1 MNGSFRAV
9 LLAASL
15 LSGCSGL
22 KTYPDTV
29 PKNLLIRTETSSGSF
44 FSKVRAALHVHRVDA
59 NCQTEYQGTIQL
71 GDSAVE
77 VGLPVDRVSLM
88 AFVFTSSAT
97 LGGSSSSVRVEA
109 LLKPRAGYTYQANL
123 SYVDSMYGVILR
135 EIDPRRSS
143 SREVERKSRKGC
155 SPSST

>member
-1 MNGSFRAV
+1 MTRGFGAV

-22 KTYPDTV
+22 KTYPDAA
-29 PKNLLIRTETSSGSF
+29 PKNLVIRTETSSGSW
-44 FSKVRAALHVHRVDA
+44 FSKVRAAVHVHRVDA
-59 NCQTEYQGTIQL
+59 NCQTEYQGTVQL
-71 GDSAVE
+71 GEPSVE
-77 VGLPVDRVSLM
+77 VGLPVDRVSLV

-97 LGGSSSSVRVEA
+97 LGGSSSSIRVEA

-123 SYVDSMYGVILR
+123 SYVDSMYSVVLR

-143 SREVERKSRKGC
+143 SREIERKSTKGC
-155 SPSST
+155 SPA